1 MHERNGTNKQ
11 KMSETSQL
19 FLGIISGERRR
30 AHAEVADRASRIAG
44 GLNKLGVSQ
53 GDSVCILMRNDI
65 AFVEV
70 AYAAMRLGAYG
81 VPVNWHFK
89 PEEINYILKDS
100 GTSVLVGH
108 ADMLHRLRE
117 AIPPGVS
124 VFSVPTPPEILQ
136 HYKIDPEGPAKPDFA
151 IDFDF
156 WLARQVP
163 YDGPVV
169 PQPQNMIYTSGTTGH
184 PKGVR
189 RNAPTAEQIAAAEKM
204 RALIFGL
211 KPGSRA
217 LLPGPLYHSA
227 PNSFGLRAGRLGGA
241 LALMPRFE
249 PEEFLKLVEEQ
260 RIDTIFM
267 VPTMFIRLMKLPEQ
281 VRRKYDVSS
290 LRHVIHAAAP
300 CPPDIKRA
308 MIEWWGPVIY
318 EFYGST
324 ESGAVTFA
332 TSEDALK
339 KPGTVG
345 RISPG
350 AELRFIGDDGRV
362 LPTGEIGEI
371 YSRIATNPDFTY
383 HNKPE
388 KRTEIEREGFITSG
402 DVGYID
408 ADGYVFICDRKRD
421 MVISGG
427 VNIYPAEIEAV
438 LHAVPGVHDCAVF
451 GIPDEE
457 FGEALMAVV
466 EPQAGVSLEIADIR
480 ARLRASLADYKVP
493 KHVEIQTQLPREDSG
508 KIFKRRLRDP
518 YWQQTG
524 RRI

>member
-1 MHERNGTNKQ
+1 
-11 KMSETSQL
+11 MSETSRP

-30 AHAEVADRASRIAG
+30 THDEIEDRTAKLAG
-44 GLNKLGVSQ
+44 GLHKLGVGA
-53 GDSVCILMRNDI
+53 GDCVGLLMRNDI
-65 AFVEV
+65 AFIEV

-81 VPVNWHFK
+81 VPINWHFK
-89 PEEINYILKDS
+89 AEEINYILKDS
-100 GTSVLVGH
+100 ATSVLIAH
-108 ADMLHRLRE
+108 ADLLHELRE
-117 AIPPGVS
+117 AIPSAATVL
-124 VFSVPTPPEILQ
+124 SVPTPPEIVS
-136 HYKIDPEGPAKPDFA
+136 HYKIEPGLLAKPDWA
-151 IDFDF
+151 FDF
-156 WLARQVP
+156 ESWLAQQAP
-163 YDGPVV
+163 YRGAAV

-189 RNAPTAEQIAAAEKM
+189 RNAPTPEQSAAAEKM
-204 RALIFGL
+204 RAMIYGL
-211 KPGSRA
+211 KPGARA

-227 PNSFGLRAGRLGGA
+227 PNSFGIRAGRLGGA
-241 LALMPRFE
+241 LVLMPRFD
-249 PEEFLKLVEEQ
+249 PEALLCQVEKE

-267 VPTMFIRLMKLPEQ
+267 VPTMFIRLMKLPKQE
-281 VRRKYDVSS
+281 RDKYDVSS

-300 CPPDIKRA
+300 CPAEVKRA

-332 TSEDALK
+332 TSQDALK

-345 RISPG
+345 KVSPG
-350 AELRFIGDDGRV
+350 AELRFIGEDGRV
-362 LPTGEIGEI
+362 LGTGEIGEI
-371 YSRIATNPDFTY
+371 YSRIGATADFTY
-383 HNKPE
+383 HNKPD
-388 KRTEIEREGFITSG
+388 KRAEIDRDGFITTG

-438 LHAVPGVHDCAVF
+438 LHAIQGVQDCAVF
-451 GIPDEE
+451 GIPDQE

-466 EPQAGVSLEIADIR
+466 EPQPGVTLDVGDVR
-480 ARLRASLADYKVP
+480 ARLKAALADYKVP
-493 KHVEIQTQLPREDSG
+493 KHVHVQADLPREDSG

-518 YWQQTG
+518 YWARAG

>member
-1 MHERNGTNKQ
+1 M
-11 KMSETSQL
+11 ETSSL
-19 FLGIISGERRR
+19 YLGIISGDRRR
-30 AHAEVADRASRIAG
+30 DHAEVAGRAARIAG
-44 GLNKLGVSQ
+44 GLHRLGVRQ

-65 AFVEV
+65 AFIET

-89 PEEINYILKDS
+89 PEEINYILRDS

-108 ADMLHRLRE
+108 ADMLHQLRE
-117 AIPPGVS
+117 AIPSGVT
-124 VFSVPTPPEILQ
+124 VLSVPTPPEILKT
-136 HYKIDPEGPAKPDFA
+136 YKIDPDQLAKPDFA
-151 IDFDF
+151 IDFEP
-156 WLARQVP
+156 WLAGQAT

-189 RNAPTAEQIAAAEKM
+189 RNAPTPEQIAAAEAM
-204 RALIFGL
+204 RAMIYGL
-211 KPGSRA
+211 NPGARA
-217 LLPGPLYHSA
+217 ILPGPLYHSA
-227 PNSFGLRAGRLGGA
+227 PNSFGIRSGRLGGV
-241 LALMPRFE
+241 LVLMPRFD
-249 PEEFLKLVEEQ
+249 PEEFLRLVEEQ

-267 VPTMFIRLMKLPEQ
+267 VPTMFIRLMKLPEE

-290 LRHVIHAAAP
+290 LRHIIHAAAP
-300 CPPDIKRA
+300 CPPDVKRA

-332 TSEDALK
+332 NSEDALK

-345 RISPG
+345 KISPG
-350 AELRFIGDDGRV
+350 AELRFVGDDGRV
-362 LPTGEIGEI
+362 LPQGEIGEI
-371 YSRIATNPDFTY
+371 YSRIAANPDFTY
-383 HNKPE
+383 HNKSE
-388 KRTEIEREGFITSG
+388 KRAEIERDGFITSG

-427 VNIYPAEIEAV
+427 VNIYPAEIESV

-451 GIPDEE
+451 GIPDAE

-466 EPQAGVSLEIADIR
+466 EPQAGVTLDVADIR
-480 ARLRASLADYKVP
+480 KRLKASLADYKVP
-493 KHVEIQTQLPREDSG
+493 KHVEIQQNLPREDSG

-518 YWQQTG
+518 YWERAG